1 MRARGWNDH
10 AGEVVFRSVEV
21 LERFAALLKN
31 DMALIAEK
39 ERSLG
44 FVNESLSDVLTDMT
58 TNQFQRAKEL
68 INLFISSL
76 TQIEYARKILYHR
89 THLLAQNSLQSTI
102 DQAKAVKLLIKDR
115 ETAIS
120 RYLQAKNAHQ
130 HAARPTEAS
139 EMKVSKSSAAVRSLN
154 QQTIQSTGTFANQ
167 LHRDLVTVL
176 GSFAHAQ
183 MELYAKQVEVWA
195 HAIEEIDQCCLDEDT
210 DEITVS
216 LQKIMNTISPVPDE
230 D

>member
-44 FVNESLSDVLTDMT
+44 FVNESLSDVLTDMA
-58 TNQFQRAKEL
+58 TNQFQHAKEL

-115 ETAIS
+115 ETAIA
-120 RYLQAKNAHQ
+120 RYLQAKHTQQNSRMTQA
-130 HAARPTEAS
+130 T
-139 EMKVSKSSAAVRSLN
+139 EMKVSKSSAAVRALN

-195 HAIEEIDQCCLDEDT
+195 HAIEEIDQCCLED
-210 DEITVS
+210 DIDDVTVS
-216 LQKIMNTISPVPDE
+216 LQKIMNTISPIQD
-230 D
+230 DD